1 MYRAIDT
8 FDLSKHIRKILK
20 NSGFYQRLNLQGYT
34 TTKLSEETELTIE
47 EATQVLEAVCK
58 PKKIP
63 FQTGT
68 KLLQNERTKIK
79 RIFTLSSGLDEILN
93 GGIALQQMTE
103 ISGTPGIGKTN
114 LCIQL
119 CLTVQLPDFFGGVGG
134 KAIYV
139 DTEGSFS
146 KKRCNEISQGVIE
159 KAKELFEKCKKENNS
174 KHNVFSI
181 QNKQKIS
188 DENSSIQDGVLDRI
202 IPENTHVENQ
212 ITKKIT
218 QKIREETEKDENNTK
233 EIEMEIE
240 NKKGNDDENE
250 KEKENENEKK
260 GGENFNILDLQNI
273 NNLDER
279 EIFINNLDPESFS
292 NNIYY
297 YRILNIYE
305 QLSLNNSLKKI
316 LTKDP
321 QIKIIVID
329 SVSFFLRQSFG
340 DTNWNKY
347 PIVSTYAQNLLKMA
361 NTFNVAVVVVN
372 HLTTTIKNDQSEL
385 IPSLGKSWSQ
395 YPSEKVL
402 LFEQHDYF
410 SSNSKKNRI
419 AYLSKSSI
427 KKKSSCQFQVSL
439 NGVD

>member
-1 MYRAIDT
+1 MYRPIDT

-34 TTKLSEETELTIE
+34 TSKLSEETALTIE
-47 EATQVLEAVCK
+47 EASQVIEAVCS

-68 KLLQNERTKIK
+68 KLLENDQTKIN
-79 RIFTLSSGLDEILN
+79 RIFTLSLGLDELLN

-119 CLTVQLPDFFGGVGG
+119 CLAVQLPDFLGGVGG

-146 KKRCNEISQGVIE
+146 KKRCNEISKGIIN

-174 KHNVFSI
+174 QQNIFSI

-188 DENSSIQDGVLDRI
+188 DENNSIEDVVLDRI
-202 IPENTHVENQ
+202 IPENTNEENQ
-212 ITKKIT
+212 RTKKIT
-218 QKIREETEKDENNTK
+218 KTKREETEKDENNTK

-240 NKKGNDDENE
+240 NKKENDDENE
-250 KEKENENEKK
+250 KENENENGKK
-260 GGENFNILDLQNI
+260 RGENNNILDLQNI
-273 NNLDER
+273 SNLNER
-279 EIFINNLDPESFS
+279 ENFINNLNPESFS

-316 LTKDP
+316 LIKDP
-321 QIKIIVID
+321 QIKIIIID

-340 DTNWNKY
+340 DNNWNKY
-347 PIVSTYAQNLLKMA
+347 PIVSTYAQTLLKMA
-361 NTFNVAVVVVN
+361 NTFNVAIVVVN

-395 YPSEKVL
+395 YPSEKLL

-427 KKKSSCQFQVSL
+427 QKKSSCQFHISL
-439 NGVD
+439 SGVD